1 MDDDDTAMATPAPTR
16 ARPEGPPPRSSLLR
30 ELRSLREPARLLAAA
45 PSLRSAPRGDGRL
58 VVDIPGWLAPE
69 ASMAPIRAY
78 LRWLGHDA
86 RPWGLGTN
94 GGTPEQDAG
103 QLAAALEDLVTT
115 TGRPAALV
123 GWSLGGVVAREVAR
137 ERPDLVHAVA
147 TFGTPAIGGPT
158 HTQGAATY
166 GPHES
171 ARIAARQEELDR
183 TRPIRVPVTAVFT
196 RRDAVVDW
204 RACLDHTSLDV
215 DHVEVDSTH
224 LGLGLDPAVWL
235 AVAHGIA

>member
-1 MDDDDTAMATPAPTR
+1 MPLTATPPPTR
-16 ARPEGPPPRSSLLR
+16 ARPDGPPPRRSLLG
-30 ELRSLREPARLLAAA
+30 ELRTLREPARLLAATPA
-45 PSLRSAPRGDGRL
+45 LRAAPRGDGRL
-58 VVDIPGWLAPE
+58 VLDVPGWLAPE

-78 LRWLGHDA
+78 LRRLGHDA

-94 GGTPEQDAG
+94 GGTPEQDAERLTG
-103 QLAAALEDLVTT
+103 RLEALVAA

-123 GWSLGGVVAREVAR
+123 GWSLGGVVVREVAR

-147 TFGTPAIGGPT
+147 TFGTPVIGGPT

-166 GPHES
+166 GPEEC
-171 ARIAARQEELDR
+171 ARIAALQEELDR
-183 TRPIRVPVTAVFT
+183 TRPITVPVTAVFT

-204 RACLDHTSLDV
+204 RACLDHASREV

-224 LGLGLDPAVWL
+224 VGMGVDPAVWL